1 MIFEV
6 IMIGR
11 IFDIQRFSVHD
22 GPGIRTTVFMKGCPL
37 KCPWCHN
44 PEGLSYAVQPQFF
57 KDECIGCGSCGG
69 EHSIEK
75 SRICPTGALRA
86 AGRDISAEG
95 LLCELLLDRDF
106 YGASGGVT
114 FSGGECLMQSEFVTD
129 VLKLVKEEGIS
140 TAVDTSGAV
149 EWSRIE
155 ATLPHT
161 DIYLYDI
168 KCASPDTHEK
178 FTGLDNR
185 LILENLERLD
195 KCGKRIFIRTPVIPS
210 FNDNIEEM
218 KKIAHILSRLTNVER
233 LTLIPYHTL
242 GKNKYE
248 TLGEKPPFSTDERIS
263 NEKLEEY
270 KEIFIENGIF
280 TD

>member
-1 MIFEV
+1 MELK
-6 IMIGR
+6 GR

-37 KCPWCHN
+37 HCPWCHN
-44 PEGLSYAVQPQFF
+44 PEGLSYAVQHRFL
-57 KDECIGCGSCGG
+57 KEECIGCGCCGG
-69 EHSIEK
+69 KHTKENAAL
-75 SRICPTGALRA
+75 CPTEALQIV
-86 AGRDISAEG
+86 GRDVSSEE
-95 LLCELLLDRDF
+95 LLCELLRDRDF
-106 YGASGGVT
+106 YGSDGGVT
-114 FSGGECLMQSEFVTD
+114 FSGGECLLQHEFVAEM
-129 VLKLVKEEGIS
+129 LRLVKGKGIS

-195 KCGKRIFIRTPVIPS
+195 ECGKRIFIRTPVIPS
-210 FNDNIEEM
+210 FNDDIEEM

-248 TLGEKPPFSTDERIS
+248 TLGEKPPFNTDERIS

>member
-1 MIFEV
+1 MELK
-6 IMIGR
+6 GR

-22 GPGIRTTVFMKGCPL
+22 GPGIRTTVFMKGCSL
-37 KCPWCHN
+37 RCPWCHN
-44 PEGLSYAVQPQFF
+44 PEGLSFSVQPQFF
-57 KDECIGCGSCGG
+57 KDECIGCGLCGG
-69 EHSIEK
+69 EHTKENAAL
-75 SRICPTGALRA
+75 CPTGALQIV
-86 AGRDISAEG
+86 GRDVSSEE
-95 LLCELLLDRDF
+95 LLCELLRDRDF
-106 YGASGGVT
+106 YGSDGGVT
-114 FSGGECLMQSEFVTD
+114 FSGGECLLQHEFVAET
-129 VLKLVKEEGIS
+129 LRLVKGKGIS

-178 FTGLDNR
+178 FTGKDNR
-185 LILENLERLD
+185 LILENLKLLD
-195 KCGKRIFIRTPVIPS
+195 DAGARIWIRTPIIPH
-210 FNDNIEEM
+210 FNDSVEEM
-218 KKIAHILSRLTNVER
+218 EKLLDVIKTKRNIER

-242 GKNKYE
+242 GMNKYE
-248 TLGEKPPFSTDERIS
+248 TLGMKPSFEPKERIS

-270 KEIFIENGIF
+270 KEIFIKNGIF